1 MRAVK
6 DMPNDRS
13 ETDDLE
19 HRLSEFEFAL
29 IVAMN
34 GFNDWV
40 AHCTSAAGGRGLS
53 AVDMLVL
60 HAINLRAR
68 DRRLSEVCMVL
79 NIDDSHIIAYSLKKL
94 VEYGY
99 AQNKPSGR
107 ERTYSPTA
115 EGDALCASYH
125 AMRRKALLEVLAE
138 ERLEPAELDL
148 PAAKLRQLARSYTQ
162 ASRTATVLSRPGII
176 PVPENAGRSRP

>member
-1 MRAVK
+1 MSG
-6 DMPNDRS
+6 DGPDPQ
-13 ETDDLE
+13 ELE

-40 AHCTSAAGGRGLS
+40 AHCASAAGGRGLS
-53 AVDMLVL
+53 ALDMLVL

-79 NIDDSHIIAYSLKKL
+79 NVEDSHIIAYSLKKL

-99 AQNKPSGR
+99 AQNQPSGR
-107 ERTYSPTA
+107 ERTYCPTP
-115 EGDALCASYH
+115 EGDALCESYLD
-125 AMRRKALLEVLAE
+125 MRRKALLDVLAE
-138 ERLEPAELDL
+138 ERLNPSELDFS
-148 PAAKLRQLARSYTQ
+148 ATKLRLLSRSYKQ
-162 ASRTATVLSRPGII
+162 ASRTATVLSRTS
-176 PVPENAGRSRP
+176 VRSDRESADQSRP